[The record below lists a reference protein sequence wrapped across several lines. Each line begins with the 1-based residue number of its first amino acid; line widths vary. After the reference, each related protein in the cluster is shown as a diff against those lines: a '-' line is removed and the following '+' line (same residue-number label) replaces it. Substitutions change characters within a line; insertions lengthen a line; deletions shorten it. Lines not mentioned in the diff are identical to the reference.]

1 MRFWFQILSFR
12 DLEAEAM
19 ECIRRER
26 SFRLGF
32 TESEVCTA
40 GHLDEDDQ

>member
-1 MRFWFQILSFR
+1 MRYWFQILSFR

-32 TESEVCTA
+32 TESEVSTV
-40 GHLDEDDQ
+40 GHSDADDQ